1 MGGRGREVEDGG
13 GWRNAGPQGAGG
25 RTLHQ
30 HAPRDCCCPQAEGNL
45 NIVMEFA
52 SRGNVEEAIK
62 QRQATRIPFAEL
74 TVLSWLRQLGSA
86 LQHMHLK
93 QTLHRDLKVLASEA
107 VQSRVFK
114 AAILCVRE
122 AAALG
127 MRGWLPMPYTLHRDL
142 KAANVFLTENGSA
155 DGSVK
160 LGDFGISKTLSTF
173 TNLAQTACG
182 TPFYFSP
189 ELINSQ
195 PYHEPSDVWALG
207 VLLFELL
214 TLQRPYNGRNIATLA
229 LAITN
234 GTYDEEALK
243 LSPYPQ
249 WVRRLASREKLLHP
263 DPHKRLPLPELLGAV
278 GRLDVDESEAAL
290 LALKAQGP
298 SPILL
303 ALKAQGPSPL
313 PPIMPVQPSF
323 RGAHSLPSFIHE
335 EDPGPG
341 RDGLHSPS
349 KEKSGVITDEEHA
362 INSSQLTRPIV
373 LGAPR
378 KAEEP
383 STSKDH
389 AARGEDLDDLDTVY
403 VVQSPP
409 LVKDRELDE
418 FDASTGSV

>member
-1 MGGRGREVEDGG
+1 VENEV
-13 GWRNAGPQGAGG
+13 RILSSLSHPHII
-25 RTLHQ
+25 TYL
-30 HAPRDCCCPQAEGNL
+30 CSFQAEGNL

-62 QRQATRIPFAEL
+62 QRQATCIPFAEL

-93 QTLHRDLKVLASEA
+93 Q
-107 VQSRVFK
+107 
-114 AAILCVRE
+114 I
-122 AAALG
+122 
-127 MRGWLPMPYTLHRDL
+127 LHRDL

-313 PPIMPVQPSF
+313 PSIMPVQPSF